1 VQLLQPMDKT
11 ARTPSVRSKKESC
24 QETYSHRTTGTCRTS
39 DAWKLSQPAGPAE
52 ERSSVRTSDQ
62 DRTTDKYRTSDAL
75 QQPDDRAPPEIR
87 CHPHRAKTTEIRS
100 PPDDRTPDVRRP
112 PEIRR
117 YLTRAESPDIRRRPD
132 VRSPASHRTTGND
145 RTSDVC
151 LRTVTRAETHVPLRP
166 LRLYI
171 LFFHLRFRV
180 SIVIAHFGDRALLIH
195 LYPYSIG
202 VQGLLGEDPPSGFK
216 TPIVGRS
223 I

>member
-1 VQLLQPMDKT
+1 MDKT

-39 DAWKLSQPAGPAE
+39 DAWKLSQPDGPAE
-52 ERSSVRTSDQ
+52 ERSSGRTSDQ
-62 DRTTDKYRTSDAL
+62 DRTTDKYRTTEPLRKSGATL
-75 QQPDDRAPPEIR
+75 TEPKRRKSEVLW
-87 CHPHRAKTTEIRS
+87 TTG
-100 PPDDRTPDVRRP
+100 TPDVRRP

-171 LFFHLRFRV
+171 LFSHLRFRV